1 MNIDNLRLGIDI
13 IDNKI
18 AKLLEEREELVKEIG
33 REKKLASK
41 NILCK
46 GREDEIIKRLQNNTK
61 LDKLLVKKLWLIIID
76 HSKIIQSL
84 I

>member
-1 MNIDNLRLGIDI
+1 MDIDNLRLGIDI

-18 AKLLEEREELVKEIG
+18 AQLLEEREELVKKIG
-33 REKKLASK
+33 KEKKLTHK

-46 GREDEIIKRLQNNTK
+46 DREDQIIKRLQKNTK
-61 LDKLLVKKLWLIIID
+61 LDKLLVKKLRLIIMD

-84 I
+84 V

>member
-18 AKLLEEREELVKEIG
+18 AQLLEEREELVKKIG

-46 GREDEIIKRLQNNTK
+46 SREDEIIKRLQKNTK
-61 LDKLLVKKLWLIIID
+61 LDKLLVKNLWLIIMN

-84 I
+84 V

>member
-1 MNIDNLRLGIDI
+1 MDIDNLRLGIDI

-18 AKLLEEREELVKEIG
+18 AQLLEEREELVKKIG
-33 REKKLASK
+33 KEKKLTSK

-46 GREDEIIKRLQNNTK
+46 GREEQIIKRLQKNTK
-61 LDKLLVKKLWLIIID
+61 LDKLLVKKLWLIIMD

-84 I
+84 V